1 VIPEFSEEE
10 KTIMVAMIDPKTLTV
25 LVTGATSGFGASAV
39 RRYHGAG
46 ARVIGTGRRK
56 DRLDALKKELGD
68 RCQVLNYDVTERG
81 AAEKAL
87 ATLPADFQKIN
98 VVIANAGGALGL
110 DPAQSANLDDW
121 DQMIATNINGVTYT
135 VRATLPGMIER
146 DEGHLVIISSVAARY
161 SYPGG
166 NVYGGVKAFAHQFAM
181 NVRCDILGA
190 NVRVT
195 SIEPGLAETE
205 FSVVRFKG
213 DKAKADKVYEGVKP
227 MVADDI
233 AEQIFFAT
241 TMPRHVNI
249 NFIESM
255 ATMQAWSPFA
265 IKRKT

>member
-1 VIPEFSEEE
+1 
-10 KTIMVAMIDPKTLTV
+10 MVAMIDPKTLTV
-25 LVTGATSGFGASAV
+25 LVTGATSGFGAATV
-39 RRYHGAG
+39 RRFHKAG

-68 RCQVLNYDVTERG
+68 RCHVLNFDITDRAATEKMLT
-81 AAEKAL
+81 A
-87 ATLPADFQKIN
+87 LPAEFSKVN
-98 VVIANAGGALGL
+98 VVIANAGGAVGL

-135 VRATLPGMIER
+135 VRATLPGMMER
-146 DEGHLVIISSVAARY
+146 DEGHIVIIGSIAGRY
-161 SYPGG
+161 PYPGG
-166 NVYGGVKAFAHQFAM
+166 NVYGGVKAFTHQFAM
-181 NVRCDILGA
+181 NVRCDILGS
-190 NVRVT
+190 NIRVT
-195 SIEPGLAETE
+195 SVEPGLAETE

-227 MVADDI
+227 MVAEDI
-233 AEQIFFAT
+233 AEQIFFAC

-249 NFIESM
+249 NSIESM